1 MHAKDEHC
9 AALLMECNLEDQTWG
24 TNEYS
29 QVKSHLYL
37 LSCALNSY
45 TQVLMNGNSTTSRV
59 AVRIFSFVNL
69 TVVYL
74 HCQVQLCIEMGSNTC
89 TAVSTSCFGN
99 NALSFTAMELIS
111 HLTWMS
117 LLAVMVVSHKTRMIV
132 SPCRTVYKEL
142 LGQQRQLEELLGHLG
157 LY

>member
-1 MHAKDEHC
+1 
-9 AALLMECNLEDQTWG
+9 
-24 TNEYS
+24 
-29 QVKSHLYL
+29 
-37 LSCALNSY
+37 
-45 TQVLMNGNSTTSRV
+45 MNGNSTTSRV

-99 NALSFTAMELIS
+99 NALSFTATELIT

-157 LY
+157 LYWSQMKVKMLKKITSFSFTMCTFTVWALMNLELPWYRALSNS